1 MAKRNPLSPEPK
13 WSIRK
18 ESNNDQENKYKPQSQ
33 NPYQTRTHQRDQIR
47 DSIRQGGVLS
57 VIEYATLIDEI
68 AKELKKNNIGLKTK
82 QGTMLNTLLWMDD
95 VCLIHHDLTTLQQ
108 MLDITNHVAK
118 KYHIEFGAAKCKVVK
133 IGPGQKSKITL
144 NNTTLEEV
152 PKYKYLGKI
161 YNSKGNL
168 EEHLKET
175 ESKVTAAM
183 QKILSE
189 TGDKE
194 FKGMRMKAIW
204 QCIEATIVPILTY
217 SSESWD
223 PTKKR
228 RTNPKDIQHSNK
240 NDNEPPTGNAH
251 NNTPQ
256 GNRIY
261 AHEARNKYEKNNAS

>member
-1 MAKRNPLSPEPK
+1 MIKKINTNLRARIHTKHGL
-13 WSIRK
+13 
-18 ESNNDQENKYKPQSQ
+18 
-33 NPYQTRTHQRDQIR
+33 TREIKIR

-82 QGTMLNTLLWMDD
+82 QGTMLNTLLRMDD

>member
-1 MAKRNPLSPEPK
+1 MIKKINTNLRARIHTKHGL
-13 WSIRK
+13 
-18 ESNNDQENKYKPQSQ
+18 
-33 NPYQTRTHQRDQIR
+33 TREIKIR

-108 MLDITNHVAK
+108 ILDITNHVAK

-152 PKYKYLGKI
+152 SKYKYLGKI
-161 YNSKGNL
+161 YNSKGNM

-183 QKILSE
+183 QKMISE

-223 PTKKR
+223 PTKKEEEQ
-228 RTNPKDIQHSNK
+228 IQK
-240 NDNEPPTGNAH
+240 IF
-251 NNTPQ
+251 NTAIKTTMNLPQ
-256 GNRIY
+256 GTPTTTLLKETGFIPMKHEINMKRIMQ
-261 AHEARNKYEKNNAS
+261 ARRDEEKQKVP